1 MVNTPTTFYTIFIAL
16 GEDPCLTTTLVL
28 NSPFKDVT
36 YTLQDPGL
44 DLTWSS
50 DADLGKFAIDPK
62 TCGSFDVSFWL
73 LDETH
78 NLVQDVTTLT
88 DSFLKFDKNKRVFS
102 VLTTASA

>member
-1 MVNTPTTFYTIFIAL
+1 MVNTPTTFYTTFIAL

-88 DSFLKFDKNKRVFS
+88 DYFLKFDKNKRVFS